1 MDMAGLQD
9 ALSLADQY
17 GIGWVFALGE
27 ALLLVIIGRWL
38 VLGKLVPGKSLEK
51 AEQQRDEA
59 IQKALSAINALER
72 SSEVMKNMKPAELPG
87 GPGDQDG
94 GG

>member
-1 MDMAGLQD
+1 MDVTGLKD

-27 ALLLVIIGRWL
+27 ALLLVMVGRWL

-59 IQKALSAINALER
+59 INKALSAINALER
-72 SSEVMKNMKPAELPG
+72 SSEVMKNMKPAELPA
-87 GPGDQDG
+87 PGDQDG